1 MSYVRQRKRGKP
13 FCERSKKRR
22 SARKISR
29 YARNDSMVYIAL
41 CEIAENGKLSVKGA
55 RNDGVQERF
64 LAALEMTVG
73 GWGYFT

>member
-29 YARNDSMVYIAL
+29 YARNDGMVYIAL
-41 CEIAENGKLSVKGA
+41 CEIAEKGKRFVKEA
-55 RNDGVQERF
+55 RKRGVQGGF
-64 LAALEMTVG
+64 LDCAPHDGRESS
-73 GWGYFT
+73 

>member
-29 YARNDSMVYIAL
+29 YARNDGMVYIVL
-41 CEIAENGKLSVKGA
+41 CETAEKGKPFAKGT
-55 RNDGVQERF
+55 RKSEVQGRF
-64 LAALEMTVG
+64 LDCAPHDGRESS
-73 GWGYFT
+73 